1 MLNKHKTIIFT
12 LLTFIFIL
20 ITAILIKKTFGI
32 NKENFSIYSLR
43 QDSNPDSFTISEL
56 GTFQRAK
63 IVNISE
69 YMLLQNPIPEKDPLV
84 FLDFD
89 DVSYLS
95 VSRKEENQDK
105 EFTFGFYLAKTNILK
120 KLGDSSTD
128 DEPYNNTDNLL
139 TIYNNDDE
147 EVVKVKILANNSVS
161 VTSPIDDDNVISDL
175 PLQDTNN
182 NNIDNNDISYIV
194 LSLNYNSDD
203 FIPELKIN
211 INNTNYSMKLTTLQA
226 QKINIKKFIFGTP
239 DNSSNGFDGFIGNV
253 TMFNKILDKL
263 TFCQYFNCD
272 ISCYVPPPK
281 YRNVDDRTNNI
292 VNPLFKTYDGN
303 VNGCIKDCM
312 LNCDNIERC
321 QKICVNCEV
330 EGRYWSDEEKNERC
344 PWLSEIKI
352 QDMSVPEAPE
362 IRGFPGDRSI
372 LIEWKKPFD
381 GRSDITNYIV
391 MYYESFDKS
400 KGIQVSISGKSTDD
414 IYSHEIKNLKNR
426 KHYDI
431 VVRAVNNQGIGK
443 PSNIITVSPNG
454 NVTDGSSS
462 NIYNDLENEVDR
474 EINKMTFDFVCDNV
488 NYDSVG
494 HTLDY
499 YDEDAMDI
507 KNYIQNIK

>member
-43 QDSNPDSFTISEL
+43 QDSDSNPDNFTISEF
-56 GTFQRAK
+56 GTFQRAIIEK
-63 IVNISE
+63 ISE

-84 FLDFD
+84 FLNFD
-89 DVSYLS
+89 TESYLS
-95 VSRKEENQDK
+95 VLRKEENQDK
-105 EFTFGFYLAKTNILK
+105 EFTFGFYLAKTNILE
-120 KLGDSSTD
+120 KLDGSSSGDGSSPD
-128 DEPYNNTDNLL
+128 DETYKDTDNLL

-147 EVVKVKILANNSVS
+147 VVVKVKILANNFVS
-161 VTSPIDDDNVISDL
+161 VTSPLDNNNVSSDL
-175 PLQDTNN
+175 PLQ
-182 NNIDNNDISYIV
+182 DNNDISYIV

-211 INNTNYSMKLTTLQA
+211 INNTNYSMKLTTLQS
-226 QKINIKKFIFGTP
+226 QKINVKKFIFGKP
-239 DNSSNGFDGFIGNV
+239 DDSSNGFDGFDGFIGNV

-263 TFCQYFNCD
+263 TLCQYFNCD
-272 ISCYVPPPK
+272 ISCYVPPRPEEP
-281 YRNVDDRTNNI
+281 N
-292 VNPLFKTYDGN
+292 FKTYDGN

-330 EGRYWSDEEKNERC
+330 EGHYWSDEEKNERC

-352 QDMSVPEAPE
+352 MDMSVPEAPE

-391 MYYESFDKS
+391 MHYESFDKS

-426 KHYDI
+426 THYDI

-443 PSNIITVSPNG
+443 PSNIITISPNG

-499 YDEDAMDI
+499 YDEGAMDI
-507 KNYIQNIK
+507 KKYIQNIK